1 MASKKKAADA
11 TATPAANP
19 VPAVAPGSALSAIMA
34 LGQKKQAPATAS
46 TIVQSLTD
54 PAIQGASKK
63 GSIVQ
68 LGFDPSIAEKA
79 KNCAALKEA
88 LENAESAFAV
98 LQGDMRD
105 YGAGKRVRYNDLF
118 KSDAVTVAVP
128 FEVETPGG
136 IEKKFVQVICTNKY
150 SVQQDIIKGNKDTLG
165 EFYGR
170 LFEET
175 ETKTLKP
182 NAEELIRNLL
192 TEMGLTGEQLDNT
205 MDNLREVRVS
215 VKAKESYEQE
225 ARSVPEAVKTILDQ
239 GVKRQQPAL
248 KFPS

>member
-1 MASKKKAADA
+1 MASKKKATAEA
-11 TATPAANP
+11 TIQATP
-19 VPAVAPGSALSAIMA
+19 VPASAAAPGSALSALMA
-34 LGQKKQAPATAS
+34 LGQKKQAPASAP

-63 GSIVQ
+63 GSVVQ

-79 KNCAALKEA
+79 KNCASLKEA
-88 LENAESAFAV
+88 LENAESAFSV
-98 LQGDMRD
+98 LQSDMRD
-105 YGAGKRVRYNDLF
+105 YGASKRTRYNDLF

-136 IEKKFVQVICTNKY
+136 IEKKYIQVICTNKY
-150 SVQQDIIKGNKDTLG
+150 SVQREVRNSKEELG
-165 EFYGR
+165 EFYNR

-175 ETKTLKP
+175 ETRTLKP

-205 MDNLREVRVS
+205 MDNLRDVNVS
-215 VKAKESYEQE
+215 VKARDDYEQQS
-225 ARSVPEAVKTILDQ
+225 RSVPDAMKTILDQ
-239 GVKRQQPAL
+239 MVRRQQPSL
-248 KFPS
+248 KFSR